1 MQFSL
6 DAYKIWDVIER
17 GLCLVI
23 GIVQLIVGSLLFF
36 VLFFGIA
43 FIINMLVRQTWV
55 ITLLYPLIIIVVVGK
70 YSFFDYFTQPGNA
83 FPAIIDIF
91 TRMTLIEAVNLIFGF
106 IGTVVAGM
114 VMRALRKSG
123 YQMF

>member
-1 MQFSL
+1 M
-6 DAYKIWDVIER
+6 
-17 GLCLVI
+17 I

-55 ITLLYPLIIIVVVGK
+55 ITLLYPFIIIVVAGK

-83 FPAIIDIF
+83 FPAIIDLF
-91 TRMTLIEAVNLIFGF
+91 TSMMLVEVVNILFGF
-106 IGTVVAGM
+106 LGTIVAGM

>member
-1 MQFSL
+1 
-6 DAYKIWDVIER
+6 
-17 GLCLVI
+17 VI

-43 FIINMLVRQTWV
+43 FIINMLVRQTWIV
-55 ITLLYPLIIIVVVGK
+55 TLLYPIIIIIIVGD
-70 YSFFDYFTQPGNA
+70 YSFFEYFTEPNNA

-91 TRMTLIEAVNLIFGF
+91 TRMTLVEAINLIFGF
-106 IGTVVAGM
+106 IGTIVAGI

>member
-1 MQFSL
+1 M
-6 DAYKIWDVIER
+6 
-17 GLCLVI
+17 I

-43 FIINMLVRQTWV
+43 FIINMLVRQTWIV
-55 ITLLYPLIIIVVVGK
+55 TLLYPIIIIIIVGD
-70 YSFFDYFTQPGNA
+70 YSFFEYFTEPNNA

-91 TRMTLIEAVNLIFGF
+91 TRMTLVEAINLIFGF
-106 IGTVVAGM
+106 IGTIVAGI